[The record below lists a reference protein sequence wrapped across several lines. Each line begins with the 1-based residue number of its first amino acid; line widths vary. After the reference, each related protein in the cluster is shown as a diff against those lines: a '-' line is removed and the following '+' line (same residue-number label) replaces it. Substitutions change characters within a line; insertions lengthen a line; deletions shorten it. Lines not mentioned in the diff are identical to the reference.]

1 MKNVHRA
8 PGCDRNGDVPKRSLW
23 AERIPAHDEIAGC
36 RDLERQDPRYAIT
49 GRPRSKSANPANNL
63 MAIRMSWSACAQTRA
78 LLTD

>member
-1 MKNVHRA
+1 MSIVRRA
-8 PGCDRNGDVPKRSLW
+8 ATEMGMFR